1 MFVRTCFLLKPE
13 RCYNER
19 GASEHMSQLDLLLV
33 SQSNV
38 VDYEGYS
45 DLPLDRMDLYDTLV
59 YPRMV
64 HYEGKFRG
72 HLDYMNHK
80 RFGKFY
86 HEGNYPERRG
96 MLNIWNLPSMS
107 GTHLANYL
115 TQFGIRLRV
124 INNLDSEWDWFCD
137 AYDAS
142 SRPPLVGLSSTF
154 YLSWKE
160 IGRVAKMLR
169 SHDPDMDIVLGGA
182 FANSQ
187 VPDGNVASLEKPMRK
202 HGIRYVIHSFNSEPD
217 LRDLVLARKDGHSV
231 DGVKNLCHL
240 SGAGAGGTYQATAAI
255 WNDPLLEEIKPTWDR
270 LELPF
275 LNKTIQIRT
284 ASGCP
289 FACAFCS
296 YPTTARGWK
305 TVDADQVRAHLDS
318 VTRIPGL
325 EKIIFIDDT
334 FNVPPHRFEE
344 LLRIFCDYDFEW
356 FSFLRVQYANED
368 IIKLMKQSGC
378 RGVYLGI
385 ESASDR
391 VLKNMNKR
399 ATRKAF
405 ATGVELLNKYDI
417 EYLAAFVLGFPGEDD
432 GTIREN
438 IDFINQHGVRYYS
451 LKEFYY
457 MENTMVHEQREGYG
471 LVGMGNKWAH
481 ATMDHER
488 AARIKL
494 EMFSE
499 ITSSVL
505 VDADTSLWH
514 LAYLYDQGYRFDQI
528 RGSQNEINDLMKRQL
543 IAPRMADDR
552 RPSSIVESRV

>member
-1 MFVRTCFLLKPE
+1 
-13 RCYNER
+13 
-19 GASEHMSQLDLLLV
+19 MSQLDLLLV

-38 VDYEGYS
+38 VDYDGYA
-45 DLPLDRMDLYDTLV
+45 DLPLDRLDLYESLV

-72 HLDYMNHK
+72 HLDYMNHR

-86 HEGNYPERRG
+86 GDATYPERRR

-115 TQFGIRLRV
+115 SQFGIRLRV
-124 INNLDSEWDWFCD
+124 INNIDSEWDWFCE

-142 SRPPLVGLSSTF
+142 PRPPLVGLSSTF

-160 IGRVAKMLR
+160 VGRVAKLLR
-169 SHDPDMDIVLGGA
+169 RHDPDMDIVLGGA
-182 FANSQ
+182 FANTQ
-187 VPDGNVASLEKPMRK
+187 APDGNPAGLEKPMRK
-202 HGIRYVIHSFNSEPD
+202 YGIRYAVHSFNSEPD
-217 LRDLVLARKDGHSV
+217 LRDLVLAHKRGATP
-231 DGVKNLCHL
+231 DGVRNLCRV
-240 SGAGAGGTYQATAAI
+240 SGSFRDGAFVANPSA
-255 WNDPLLEEIKPTWDR
+255 WNDPLLAEIPATWDR

-289 FACAFCS
+289 FTCAFCS

-305 TVDADQVRAHLDS
+305 TIDTDQVRAHLDA
-318 VTRIPGL
+318 VMRIPGL

-344 LLRIFCDYDFEW
+344 LLHVFCEYDFEW
-356 FSFLRVQYANED
+356 FSFLRVQYANEA
-368 IIKLMKQSGC
+368 IIKLMKDSGC

-391 VLKNMNKR
+391 ILKNMNKR

-417 EYLAAFVLGFPGEDD
+417 EYLAAFVLGFPGEDED
-432 GTIREN
+432 TIREN
-438 IDFINQHGVRYYS
+438 VDFINSHGVRYYS

-457 MENTMVHEQREGYG
+457 MDNTLVHEQRDRYD

-481 ATMDHER
+481 ATMDYER
-488 AARIKL
+488 AAQIKL
-494 EMFSE
+494 EMFRD
-499 ITSSVL
+499 IRSSVL

-514 LAYLYDQGYRFDQI
+514 LAYLYDQGYDFAEI
-528 RGSQNEINDLMKRQL
+528 RRSQQEINALMQRQL
-543 IAPRMADDR
+543 VTRSAAAPPHRSAA
-552 RPSSIVESRV
+552 VEERA

>member
-1 MFVRTCFLLKPE
+1 MK
-13 RCYNER
+13 
-19 GASEHMSQLDLLLV
+19 QLDILLV

-38 VDYEGYS
+38 VDYDGYA
-45 DLPLDRMDLYDTLV
+45 DLPLDRLDLYDTLV

-64 HYEGKFRG
+64 HYEGKFRS

-86 HEGNYPERRG
+86 HEATYPERRG

-107 GTHLANYL
+107 GAHIANYL
-115 TQFGIRLRV
+115 AQFDIRVRL
-124 INNLDSEWDWFCD
+124 INNIDSEWDWFRE
-137 AYDAS
+137 AYDS
-142 SRPPLVGLSSTF
+142 SPEPPLVGLSSTF

-160 IGRVAKMLR
+160 IGRVAKLLR
-169 SHDPDMDIVLGGA
+169 SHDQNMDIVLGGA
-182 FANSQ
+182 FVNSQ
-187 VPDGNVASLEKPMRK
+187 IGDAHQTSFEKPMRK
-202 HGIRYVIHSFNSEPD
+202 HGIRYVIHSFNSEAD
-217 LRDLVLARKDGHSV
+217 LKDLVLARKAGHSPS
-231 DGVKNLCHL
+231 GVKNLCYI
-240 SGAGAGGTYQATAAI
+240 SGKVSGGEYVANPAV
-255 WNDPLLEEIKPTWDR
+255 WHDPLLTEVTPTWER
-270 LELPF
+270 LDMPF
-275 LNKTIQIRT
+275 LNRTMQIRT

-305 TVDADQVRAHLDS
+305 TVDSDQVRAHLDS

-325 EKIIFIDDT
+325 KNLIFIDDT

-356 FSFLRVQYANED
+356 FSFLRVQYANEQ
-368 IIKLMKQSGC
+368 IVKLMKDSGC

-399 ATRKAF
+399 ATRRAF

-417 EYLAAFVLGFPGEDD
+417 EYLAAFVLGFPGEDEN
-432 GTIREN
+432 TIREN
-438 IDFINQHGVRYYS
+438 IDFINDHGVRYYS

-457 MENTMVHEQREGYG
+457 MDNTMVHEQRGQYG
-471 LVGMGNKWAH
+471 LTGMGNKWAH
-481 ATMDHER
+481 ATMDYER

-499 ITSSVL
+499 IDSSVL

-514 LAYLYDQGYRFDQI
+514 LAYLYDQGYGFGEICSTQR
-528 RGSQNEINDLMKRQL
+528 EINDLMKRQL
-543 IAPRMADDR
+543 LVSSGAER
-552 RPSSIVESRV
+552 RGVSSLAESRA

>member
-1 MFVRTCFLLKPE
+1 
-13 RCYNER
+13 
-19 GASEHMSQLDLLLV
+19 MSQLDLLLV

-38 VDYEGYS
+38 VDYDGYA
-45 DLPLDRMDLYDTLV
+45 DLPLDRLDLYDSLV

-72 HLDYMNHK
+72 HLDYMNHQ

-86 HEGNYPERRG
+86 HEATYPERRG

-124 INNLDSEWDWFCD
+124 INNIDSEWDWFCE

-142 SRPPLVGLSSTF
+142 SRPPLVGLSTTF

-169 SHDPDMDIVLGGA
+169 RHDPDMDIVVGGA
-182 FANSQ
+182 FVNSQ
-187 VPDGNVASLEKPMRK
+187 VPDGNLTVLEKPMRK
-202 HGIRYVIHSFNSEPD
+202 YGVRYAVHSFNSEPD
-217 LRDLVLARKDGHSV
+217 LRDLVLARKAGTSMSD
-231 DGVKNLCHL
+231 VKNLCHITGKL
-240 SGAGAGGTYQATAAI
+240 DAGDFAAGPPV
-255 WNDPLLEEIKPTWDR
+255 WNDPLLAEIPATWDR

-305 TVDADQVRAHLDS
+305 TIEADHVRAHLDS
-318 VTRIPGL
+318 VMRIPGL

-356 FSFLRVQYANED
+356 FSFLRVQYANEE
-368 IIKLMKQSGC
+368 IIKLMKESGC

-391 VLKNMNKR
+391 ILKNMNKK

-417 EYLAAFVLGFPGEDD
+417 DYLAAFVLGFPGEDE

-438 IDFINQHGVRYYS
+438 IDFINAHGVRYYS
-451 LKEFYY
+451 LKEFFY
-457 MENTMVHEQREGYG
+457 MENTLIDEQRAAYE

-494 EMFSE
+494 EIFNE
-499 ITSSVL
+499 IDSSVL

-514 LAYLYDQGYRFDQI
+514 LAYLYDQGYSFEKIRQAQI
-528 RGSQNEINDLMKRQL
+528 EINDLMKQQL
-543 IAPRMADDR
+543 SGPRGAHPQGPASM
-552 RPSSIVESRV
+552 VEVRV